1 MWLTFARHC
10 DAAHGP
16 CYPRALGFSGE
27 IIMFKSILR
36 LAAVAAFSFTASAH
50 AATVLI
56 TGSNRGIGL
65 EFTKQYAEKVGPDGK
80 PWTVIATARNLKD
93 SKELQELA
101 AQHKNIKLEALDVSD
116 FAAIDALAKKLKGT
130 PIDVLLNNAGIL
142 GGEPPTQKLGS
153 VDFAAMEHVY
163 KTNAMAPVKMSEAF
177 LENVAGSQQKKIVVI
192 TSGTASLTN
201 VKQGQFFVP
210 LYAYRMSKTAVN
222 MAMRVMAAEL
232 APRGIY
238 VGILAPGMVETRLLQ
253 QAGSGGRG
261 ITAEKSVTGVI
272 KNIENLN
279 AETSGQYIIHT
290 GDTVPW

>member
-1 MWLTFARHC
+1 MIKSILAAAAALTFAYQ
-10 DAAHGP
+10 AN
-16 CYPRALGFSGE
+16 
-27 IIMFKSILR
+27 
-36 LAAVAAFSFTASAH
+36 

-65 EFTKQYAEKVGPDGK
+65 EFTKQYAEKGWD
-80 PWTVIATARNLKD
+80 VIATARNPKD
-93 SKELQELA
+93 AKELQELA
-101 AQHKNIKLEALDVSD
+101 AKHKNIKLEALDVAD
-116 FAAIDALAKKLKGT
+116 FAAIDGLAKKLKGT
-130 PIDVLLNNAGIL
+130 SIDVLLNNAGIL
-142 GGEPPTQKLGS
+142 GGEPETQKLGS
-153 VDFAAMEHVY
+153 VDYAAMEQVY

-177 LENVAGSQQKKIVVI
+177 LDHVAASQQKKIVVI

-201 VKQGQFFVP
+201 VKPGPYFAA

-232 APRGIY
+232 APRGIF

-261 ITAEKSVTGVI
+261 ITADKSVTGVI

-279 AETSGQYIIHT
+279 AQTSGQYIIYT

>member
-1 MWLTFARHC
+1 MFTPFV
-10 DAAHGP
+10 
-16 CYPRALGFSGE
+16 RAL
-27 IIMFKSILR
+27 
-36 LAAVAAFSFTASAH
+36 AVVAALVAAASAE

-65 EFTKQYAEKVGPDGK
+65 EFTKQYAEKG
-80 PWTVIATARNLKD
+80 WTVIATTRTPAD
-93 SKELQELA
+93 ATELQDLA
-101 AQHKNIKLEALDVSD
+101 KAHKNIRIEALDVSD
-116 FAAIDALAKKLKGT
+116 FAAIDALAAKLKGT

-142 GGEPPTQKLGS
+142 GGAPDTQKLGG
-153 VDFAAMEHVY
+153 VDYAAMEQVY
-163 KTNAMAPVKMSEAF
+163 KTNAIAPVKMSEAF
-177 LENVAGSQQKKIVVI
+177 LEHVATSDQKKIVVI

-201 VKQGQFFVP
+201 VKPGPFFAS

-232 APRGIY
+232 APRGIF

-261 ITAEKSVTGVI
+261 ITADKSVTGVI
-272 KNIENLN
+272 RNIENLN
-279 AETSGQYIIHT
+279 ATTSGQYIIYT